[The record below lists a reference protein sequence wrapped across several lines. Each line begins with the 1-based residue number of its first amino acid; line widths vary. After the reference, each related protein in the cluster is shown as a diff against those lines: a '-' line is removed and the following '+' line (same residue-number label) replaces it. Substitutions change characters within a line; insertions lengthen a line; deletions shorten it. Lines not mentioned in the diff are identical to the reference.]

1 MELWAGE
8 HRPSLAA
15 GGGTELLLNYM
26 LCTDVVLHLMEF
38 TSMTRTTNMTDFTEA
53 KVSCR
58 AVSRNSLL

>member
-38 TSMTRTTNMTDFTEA
+38 TSMTRTNIHD
-53 KVSCR
+53 
-58 AVSRNSLL
+58 